1 VTPEEVDG
9 VYRLDLPSGRSLRM
23 RLDPAG
29 PASLERGWIA
39 VAYGRREEA
48 FVLVRRLAPGRE
60 EARTE
65 ILSG

>member
-1 VTPEEVDG
+1 
-9 VYRLDLPSGRSLRM
+9 M